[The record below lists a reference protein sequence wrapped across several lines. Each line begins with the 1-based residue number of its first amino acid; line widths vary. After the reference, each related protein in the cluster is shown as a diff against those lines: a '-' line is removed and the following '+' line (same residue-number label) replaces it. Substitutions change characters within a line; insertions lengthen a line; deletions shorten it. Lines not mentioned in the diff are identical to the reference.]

1 MSRNS
6 GYLSAAILSLFLAA
20 SFSSANA
27 ATESPGAN
35 AAQASD
41 ASSQD
46 KAKACNDAA
55 DKKGLKDE
63 ERRTFIQNCLKK
75 MKR

>member
-1 MSRNS
+1 M
-6 GYLSAAILSLFLAA
+6 SAAILSLFLAA
-20 SFSSANA
+20 SFNSANA
-27 ATESPGAN
+27 TEPTGAN

>member
-6 GYLSAAILSLFLAA
+6 SYMSAAILSLFLAA
-20 SFSSANA
+20 SFSSAN

>member
-1 MSRNS
+1 MWRNP
-6 GYLSAAILSLFLAA
+6 GYISAAIVSLFLAG
-20 SFSSANA
+20 SFSSAN

-35 AAQASD
+35 VAQASA

-63 ERRTFIQNCLKK
+63 ERKTFLQNCLKK

>member
-6 GYLSAAILSLFLAA
+6 GYVSAAILSLFLAA
-20 SFSSANA
+20 SVSSANA
-27 ATESPGAN
+27 ATATGA
-35 AAQASD
+35 AVDQASG

-46 KAKACNDAA
+46 KAKACNEAA

-63 ERRTFIQNCLKK
+63 ERRTFMENCLKK
-75 MKR
+75 MKH

>member
-1 MSRNS
+1 MWRNP
-6 GYLSAAILSLFLAA
+6 GYISAAIVSLFLAG
-20 SFSSANA
+20 SFSSAN

-35 AAQASD
+35 AAQVSG

-63 ERRTFIQNCLKK
+63 ERRTFMENCLKK